1 MKARRERSTRKREKE
16 TDLDFVWASDFFVL
30 FIFSKNSNNIAT
42 FFKVFREFTT
52 MVDEKFIRLCASG
65 NKDGVAEIIE
75 QNKET
80 ESKPH
85 LEKILHGKTP
95 IEVAT
100 CFGRLN
106 VVEELINNGGIDI
119 NQVSESGKI
128 F

>member
-1 MKARRERSTRKREKE
+1 
-16 TDLDFVWASDFFVL
+16 
-30 FIFSKNSNNIAT
+30 
-42 FFKVFREFTT
+42 
-52 MVDEKFIRLCASG
+52 MVDEKLIRLCASG

-80 ESKPH
+80 ENKPH

-100 CFGRLN
+100 CFGRFN

-119 NQVSESGKI
+119 NQISESGIIYSENISFIHFK
-128 F
+128 FNLLCL